1 MARKGRESHGG
12 GHGWFVTF
20 ADLMGL
26 LVSFFVML
34 VAFSNQD
41 AKKMH
46 AVAGSMRE
54 AFGVQDEVRDSG
66 IREVDGLFTR
76 PHLKHAEHI
85 EPEESSMTPSDDE
98 HGVGLTTDNGFALAA
113 ASLRHALGELPELAE
128 ASRHIVMED
137 STKGI
142 NIELV
147 DQDGSS
153 MFPAGS
159 KAPDDRLRRLLEK
172 LAAPLK
178 ATKYPITLTG
188 HTAAKDGVR
197 GRPAHN
203 PWELSLDR
211 ANAAREL
218 LEENGFP
225 TENVYKVAGK
235 AASEPLLP
243 ENASAA
249 PNRRITITL
258 LNVPPPAPV
267 DLQP

>member
-1 MARKGRESHGG
+1 MARKGRETHGG

-41 AKKMH
+41 AKMMH

-54 AFGVQDEVRDSG
+54 AFGVQNEVRDSG
-66 IREVDGLFTR
+66 IREVDGLPTR

-85 EPEESSMTPSDDE
+85 EPEESSMTPSDNE
-98 HGVGLTTDNGFALAA
+98 HGVGVPKDKGLALAA
-113 ASLRHALGELPELAE
+113 ASLRQALGELPELVE
-128 ASRHIVMED
+128 ASRHIEVED
-137 STKGI
+137 SREGL
-142 NIELV
+142 NIELI
-147 DQDGSS
+147 DQDGTS

-159 KAPDDRLRRLLEK
+159 KAPYDRLRMILEK

-178 ATKYPITLTG
+178 ATKYPITITG
-188 HTAAKDGVR
+188 HTASEDRMR
-197 GRPAHN
+197 GTAYG

-211 ANAAREL
+211 ANAAREI

-225 TENVYKVAGK
+225 TENIYKVVGK
-235 AASEPLLP
+235 AASELLLP

-249 PNRRITITL
+249 PNRRVTITL
-258 LNVPPPAPV
+258 MNVPPPIPV
-267 DLQP
+267 DLAP